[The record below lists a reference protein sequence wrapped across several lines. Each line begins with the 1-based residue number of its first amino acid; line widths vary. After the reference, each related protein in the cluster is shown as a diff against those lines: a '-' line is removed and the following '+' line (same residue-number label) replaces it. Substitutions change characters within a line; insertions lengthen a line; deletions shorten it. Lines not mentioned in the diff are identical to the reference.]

1 MSSCSLVQYIIH
13 YTVYEPSYSVP
24 CSTVNTAHPHRS
36 STGVGMAAGGEIEQ
50 ERADVSHYLED
61 MEILADVMEAQG
73 HWRKPQV
80 LESHIALHGRP
91 QSI

>member
-1 MSSCSLVQYIIH
+1 
-13 YTVYEPSYSVP
+13 
-24 CSTVNTAHPHRS
+24 
-36 STGVGMAAGGEIEQ
+36 MAAGGEIEQ

-80 LESHIALHGRP
+80 LESSSTARLYSSPGCTLVLAVL
-91 QSI
+91 

>member
-1 MSSCSLVQYIIH
+1 
-13 YTVYEPSYSVP
+13 
-24 CSTVNTAHPHRS
+24 
-36 STGVGMAAGGEIEQ
+36 MAAGGEIEQ

-80 LESHIALHGRP
+80 LESHLALHGRP